1 MQEVLQYEASYGGA
15 FWIVIAVAGLIY
27 LYTNLSF
34 ASNGNKKSITR
45 GEDIYRNYC
54 GKTIGGAF
62 GLFSSFFCY
71 ISFVVMVGGANSTL
85 SQQWGVPNGVGA
97 VILSALVIMTVLF
110 GLNGIIK
117 ALSAIGPII
126 IVCLLAV
133 ALYSCAFPT
142 LGFEA
147 GAEKIS
153 QNAIEIEQIGGGNPI
168 LSGMSYGGFVVLWFA
183 SFLAEIG
190 ANNNLR
196 KVQIGIFISALFIF
210 GAAALCC
217 IALISNIDI
226 LFFADIPAAI
236 LANRISPFAGTIFSF
251 VIFIGIYSSATPLL
265 WSGIQNIPSPTK
277 RSKQIAVV
285 IAGTIGCF
293 IACFVPYG
301 PLLNVAYGVNGYIG
315 FILIAIMVFHDLRS
329 FLSNKRLSSK

>member
-226 LFFADIPAAI
+226 LFFCRYTRCSTGKPHFPICWNYLLFCHLYWHIFKCNTASLVRNPAYSITNKKKQADC
-236 LANRISPFAGTIFSF
+236 
-251 VIFIGIYSSATPLL
+251 SSYCGDNWVLYCLFCTLWPLVKCCI
-265 WSGIQNIPSPTK
+265 WS
-277 RSKQIAVV
+277 
-285 IAGTIGCF
+285 
-293 IACFVPYG
+293 
-301 PLLNVAYGVNGYIG
+301 
-315 FILIAIMVFHDLRS
+315 
-329 FLSNKRLSSK
+329 KRLYRLYPYRYHGLSRPEIIPLE